1 MDHSLRQHA
10 WDLPNCQCYERQ
22 KKKKFFFKG
31 MGRTILEKKTKKLNS
46 QIQREVLD
54 WIMDKQNHQC

>member
-1 MDHSLRQHA
+1 
-10 WDLPNCQCYERQ
+10 
-22 KKKKFFFKG
+22 

-46 QIQREVLD
+46 QIQWEVLD

>member
-10 WDLPNCQCYERQ
+10 WDLPNCQYYERQ
-22 KKKKFFFKG
+22 KKKNFFFKG

>member
-1 MDHSLRQHA
+1 MPGIFQTVNIMKD
-10 WDLPNCQCYERQ
+10 
-22 KKKKFFFKG
+22 KKKKNFFFKG